1 MEYFDFNK
9 DFWMCLLISL
19 FILAMTYIAV
29 CVFH

>member
-9 DFWMCLLISL
+9 DFWMCLLLGLLI
-19 FILAMTYIAV
+19 FAMTYIAV